1 MVWLRTKLRSIVV
14 AGQGRGKFLAT
25 TRRRVRCVRQD
36 LATFARVCANSRS
49 RNMHDM
55 ARDVVSAK
63 SWGFSA
69 GERGMMQRGSEGR
82 ERGVVR

>member
-1 MVWLRTKLRSIVV
+1 
-14 AGQGRGKFLAT
+14 
-25 TRRRVRCVRQD
+25 
-36 LATFARVCANSRS
+36 
-49 RNMHDM
+49 MHDM